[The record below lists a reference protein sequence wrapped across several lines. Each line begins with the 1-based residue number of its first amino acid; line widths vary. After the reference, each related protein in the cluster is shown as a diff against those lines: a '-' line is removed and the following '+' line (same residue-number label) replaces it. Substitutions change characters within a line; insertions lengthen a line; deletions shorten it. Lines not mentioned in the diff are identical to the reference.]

1 MTKTS
6 DGHSDS
12 TGAGAGSWE
21 PRLVGFLCN
30 WCSFAG
36 ADMAGTS
43 RLGYPPAIRIIR
55 VPCTG
60 RVDPLLVAKAFQR
73 GADGVL
79 VAGCHPGDCHYAEGN
94 YYMRRRYALL
104 RRLLEFL
111 GIEGDRFRLEWVSAS
126 EGKKFA
132 RVVTEFTDRVA
143 ALGPR
148 VAVGVS
154 VRGEGPAA
162 HAGAGGMQ

>member
-1 MTKTS
+1 MTETVGLPPTKW
-6 DGHSDS
+6 
-12 TGAGAGSWE
+12 APSWR
-21 PRLVGFLCN
+21 PQLIGFLCN

-43 RLGYPPAIRIIR
+43 RLSYPPEIRIIR

-60 RVDPLLVAKAFQR
+60 RVDPLFVAKAFQQ
-73 GADGVL
+73 GADGVI

-94 YYMRRRYALL
+94 YHMRRRYAML
-104 RRLLEFL
+104 REFL
-111 GIEGDRFRLEWVSAS
+111 DYLGIPGERFRLEWVSAS

-132 RVVTEFTDRVA
+132 RVITDFTDAVT

-148 VAVGVS
+148 GQGS
-154 VRGEGPAA
+154 EGTR
-162 HAGAGGMQ
+162 